1 MKIKNTLTSKGS
13 GRIGATLNRVVHG
26 EQIVGAM
33 PSKMTNPNT
42 EAQQNTRSRFKLM
55 SQLAASMKDV
65 IAIPRDGLKS
75 PRNLFVS
82 QNFDQ
87 TTYDEQTATI
97 DLNKVQLTKS
107 LTPFVDVDVARDLST
122 GAITATI
129 HAEQGTYDEIIVC
142 SFSKNSEDELD
153 LITSAKAA
161 WDSTNSVY
169 KASVGISLA
178 GIVVYA
184 YGLTYNDAAA
194 RNKYGQ
200 ILANAGE
207 GVAQLVAKTL
217 NTMSG
222 ATFTKT
228 VGVTVPQGESVGS
241 TILYFVGGYALPA
254 NAGRVEGSKY
264 AAIGQHV
271 TLKAIEFSGYGLNRW
286 IKDGE
291 TYASTTSITVEVT
304 GEMTF
309 VATFTED
316 ITE

>member
-13 GRIGATLNRVVHG
+13 GRIGATLSRVVHG

-42 EAQQNTRSRFKLM
+42 DAQQNTRSRFKLM

-82 QNFDQ
+82 QNYDQ

-97 DLNKVQLTKS
+97 DLNKVQITKS

-129 HAEQGTYDEIIVC
+129 HAEQDAYDEIIAIC
-142 SFSKNSEDELD
+142 FTKNSEEELD
-153 LITSAKAA
+153 LLTSAKAA
-161 WDSTNSVY
+161 WDSDHENYTANL
-169 KASVGISLA
+169 GNSLA
-178 GIVVYA
+178 GLQLYF
-184 YGLTYNDAAA
+184 YGLNYNDVAA

-200 ILANAGE
+200 ILAGAGE
-207 GVAQLVAKTL
+207 SVAQLVAKTL

-241 TILYFVGGYALPA
+241 TILYFVGGYAVPA
-254 NAGRVEGSKY
+254 NAGRVEGSTY

-271 TLKAIEFSGYGLNRW
+271 TLKAISYSGYGLNRW
-286 IKDGE
+286 EKDGE

-304 GEMTF
+304 GEMTLF
-309 VATFTED
+309 AAFLEDQTE
-316 ITE
+316 